1 MKTHHTV
8 YRYDHSVYVYGHT
21 VYIYGHTVYVYG
33 HTVYLNADV
42 TILPLLRNFVLEIH
56 CYVMKNNFSLQL
68 ISRITVSDAYYI
80 LSAYIT

>member
-1 MKTHHTV
+1 M
-8 YRYDHSVYVYGHT
+8 YVYGHT

-56 CYVMKNNFSLQL
+56 CYVMKNNFALQ
-68 ISRITVSDAYYI
+68 
-80 LSAYIT
+80 